1 MRQTQRQAANFVV
14 WLLVSPSIRTRRLPI
29 TALVIVVATAANVGG
44 TSAGSTPEA
53 GGSGRGLVGSWRRA
67 ASMLHARS
75 AHAVVSLNGN
85 IYALAGS
92 GPGGPVLAVERYDG
106 KTWVDETT
114 LPGSGLNAPAAV
126 VLNGLIYV
134 IGGFEE
140 VGNVPTNA
148 VHVYDPATGRWR
160 DAAPLPAPR
169 GGHAAVALAGKIHVF
184 GGGNSTSTIADHSVY
199 DPVTDSWNA
208 AAKLPRAEGSP
219 AAVVFRGRIYS
230 IGGRSGSSD
239 FGAVDIYNPAT
250 DTWERGPRVG
260 PRGTA
265 GAVVYRSAVYLFGG
279 ESQSR
284 GKTLNDVLRL
294 DPKANSW
301 RRVNRMPTARN
312 YARAVL
318 LNDAVYVVGGSR
330 VAGASHSSA
339 GSKIVERFFV
349 RR

>member
-1 MRQTQRQAANFVV
+1 MGIAA
-14 WLLVSPSIRTRRLPI
+14 LL
-29 TALVIVVATAANVGG
+29 TALATGTALSAG
-44 TSAGSTPEA
+44 TSMGSTTKADKPRRGEA
-53 GGSGRGLVGSWRRA
+53 GSWRRA
-67 ASMLHARS
+67 APMLHARS
-75 AHAVVSLNGN
+75 AHAVVSSNGN

-92 GPGGPVLAVERYDG
+92 GAGGPVLAVERYDG
-106 KTWVDETT
+106 KRWVDETT
-114 LPGSGLNAPAAV
+114 LPGGGLNAPAAV
-126 VLNGLIYV
+126 ALNGLIYV
-134 IGGFEE
+134 IGGFEG

-148 VHVYDPATGRWR
+148 VHAYDPTTRRWR

-169 GGHAAVALAGKIHVF
+169 GGHAAVTLAGKIHVF
-184 GGGNSTSTIADHSVY
+184 GGGNSASTIADHSVY
-199 DPVTDSWNA
+199 DAVADSWA
-208 AAKLPRAEGSP
+208 AAAQLPRAEGSP

-230 IGGRSGSSD
+230 VGGRSGSSD
-239 FGAVDIYNPAT
+239 FGAVDIYDPAS
-250 DTWERGPRVG
+250 DTWGRGPRVG

-284 GKTLNDVLRL
+284 GRTLSDVLRL
-294 DPKANSW
+294 DPKTNSW
-301 RRVNRMPTARN
+301 RRVSRMPTARN

-339 GSKIVERFFV
+339 GSKVVERFFV